1 MTIADWRT
9 FYHLITS
16 DNTMRNLITI
26 FRMFQR
32 VEITA
37 ILTGLLTTQML
48 VGQDIPVFPDD
59 WIYQKAVTIS
69 GTGTSLSDYQ
79 VKITLS
85 GGTGGNFEFSKAQNN
100 GGDIRFLD
108 EDRTTQLPYWI
119 ESWIFPSS
127 ATIWVKVP
135 DIPAEGKE
143 IYLCYGIPMYFDEF
157 NPDIV
162 ESTSSGDNTF
172 LFFDDFSQ
180 PQLDPLKW
188 GIAGSPNISI
198 IDGIASITDEGGLEN
213 YIQSL
218 LSFSDF
224 VLEVK
229 VNMTVDANNNCT
241 PAIGFRVEDFHNPG
255 DFVDRYIT
263 TLRGEDLTGGGG
275 PGNDLLISRYQEGA
289 ETNPTQSS
297 SGYNY
302 EANLYYNFKLVANGT
317 NIIVYLDDV
326 SVASWNDTG
335 SEVTD
340 GGISLANY
348 GGLVSNPVYFDNVRI
363 RALSPIEPVT
373 SLNSENKVWIDA
385 TGFHDWNLA
394 MSWSPIGV
402 PTFMDNVRIPYINTR
417 KHPKIT
423 GDRFRN
429 YEYTECLNLTID
441 AGVTLTL
448 DHTGDLTINGDLTNN
463 GIIKSESSQPIDG
476 GSLIVRGTAMGT
488 GAVAFDRY
496 LRTESN
502 YGDRHFI
509 SSPVDGQALTDF
521 ITANGARIENDA
533 LGYHIWRYQET
544 DGTWSIVSSDLFDS
558 GHGYNI
564 DQAVGSGGLMIFS
577 GSVVSATESNP
588 LTVTATSPY
597 SLSYDDRYALDPIN
611 PDPYGV
617 SNHDADI
624 WAPGRSWTVYG
635 GGGWNLLGN
644 PFTSCMDAAAFIS
657 LNYDNFDPFYRALY
671 LYDGVNDVY
680 KYAASIVPG
689 WEDPIQME
697 DGYWNINN
705 DGNYSDLIHTCQ
717 GFFVL
722 AQYSGVTFTFTQS
735 MQRHGH
741 MHHYLLKSAS
751 AREPWPGL
759 KLQVKF
765 GDRMSSTVVVY
776 NDSMTIGLDE
786 GYDVGQLSSNPDVE
800 IYTSL
805 VQMDNSVNF
814 SRQALPPIDFDKNVI
829 PVGIDTERG
838 GQVTFS
844 ADIVPLDNCRFWLED
859 RLTGTFTELNDDTYT
874 VTLSPNTYGTGRF
887 FILASANTPVSSDT
901 PQVKDAGVRI
911 WTAYDMIIIQGDVG
925 NGAICEVYN
934 LNGQTILRSMLNDA
948 YLNTISLSTV
958 PDGIYIIRVVDDAKI
973 TTRKVAVHNE

>member
-1 MTIADWRT
+1 MSTYVKMT
-9 FYHLITS
+9 LKV
-16 DNTMRNLITI
+16 M
-26 FRMFQR
+26 
-32 VEITA
+32 
-37 ILTGLLTTQML
+37 ILVIMKVMLSSQVLLSQ
-48 VGQDIPVFPDD
+48 PVFPDN
-59 WIYQKAVTIS
+59 WIYQKAVTVT
-69 GTGTSLSDYQ
+69 GTGTDLSDFQ
-79 VKITLS
+79 VKITL
-85 GGTGGNFEFSKAQNN
+85 TGENFEFPKAQNN

-108 EDRTTQLPYWI
+108 SDRATQLSYWI
-119 ESWIFPSS
+119 ESWVFPSS
-127 ATIWVKVP
+127 ATIWVK
-135 DIPAEGKE
+135 IPSLPAGGKT
-143 IYLCYGIPMYFDEF
+143 IYLCYGIPMDFDEF

-162 ESTSSGDNTF
+162 ESTSSGENTF
-172 LFFDDFSQ
+172 LFFDDFNGTALDQSKWSQ
-180 PQLDPLKW
+180 
-188 GIAGSPNISI
+188 IGSP
-198 IDGIASITDEGGLEN
+198 GFTITDGVARFTGEDSSN
-213 YIQSL
+213 DYI
-218 LSFSDF
+218 LSTGTHSDF
-224 VLEVK
+224 VLEM
-229 VNMTVDANNNCT
+229 NATMALDANANCI
-241 PAIGFRVEDFHNPG
+241 PAIGFRVGSNLN
-255 DFVDRYIT
+255 RYIS
-263 TLRGEDLTGGGG
+263 TLHGESL
-275 PGNDLLISRYQEGA
+275 NELHISRYQEGA
-289 ETNPTQSS
+289 ATNPTEYSVS
-297 SGYNY
+297 YNY
-302 EANLYYNFKLVANGT
+302 TANHPYNLRIIASGTKIEVFIDGLPVAEWDDEVSLVAQ
-317 NIIVYLDDV
+317 
-326 SVASWNDTG
+326 
-335 SEVTD
+335 
-340 GGISLANY
+340 GGFSLANF
-348 GGLVSNPVYFDNVRI
+348 GGGGSGNVDFDNVRVRTFSPTEPLTHI
-363 RALSPIEPVT
+363 NGEEKRWNDAGGNHLWNNAL
-373 SLNSENKVWIDA
+373 NWD
-385 TGFHDWNLA
+385 
-394 MSWSPIGV
+394 PIGT
-402 PTFMDNVRIPYINTR
+402 PTFLDNVTVPYLNDRRQPIIR
-417 KHPKIT
+417 
-423 GDRFRN
+423 GDVFRN

-463 GIIKSESSQPIDG
+463 GIIKSQSYSAIDG
-476 GSLIVRGTAMGT
+476 GSLIVRGTTMGT
-488 GAVAFDRY
+488 GMVTFERY

-502 YGDRHFI
+502 FGDRHFI
-509 SSPVDGQALTDF
+509 SSPVGGQALTNF
-521 ITANGARIENDA
+521 ITLNGARIENGTS
-533 LGYHIWRYQET
+533 GYHIYKYQENY
-544 DGTWSIVSSDLFDS
+544 DTWQIISSGVFES

-564 DQAVGSGGLMIFS
+564 DQAVGSDGLMIFS

-657 LNYDNFDPFYRALY
+657 LNKDNFDPFYRALY

-741 MHHYLLKSAS
+741 MYHYLLKSAS
-751 AREPWPGL
+751 VREPWPGL

-776 NDSMTIGLDE
+776 NDSMNIGLDE
-786 GYDVGQLSSNPDVE
+786 GYDVGQFSSNPDVE

-814 SRQALPPIDFDKNVI
+814 ARQALPLIDFDKNVI

-844 ADIVPLDNCRFWLED
+844 ADIVPLDNCKFWLED

-948 YLNTISLSTV
+948 YLNTVSLSTV